1 MTHILWMLEFCRGC
15 LGRECGECGICHPSS
30 VCLACVFACLLASW
44 SSLEHRTLTRYHLR
58 VRVVWG
64 VGGGST
70 QFLCMA
76 GCACP
81 VGGCAS
87 GSQRPLHTLTTSWP
101 PRRRAQA
108 AAVRNHGAM
117 RRGGHRHLRRRLRY
131 SLSVDKSRTGMVVG
145 RKNQTDEGIVHER
158 WMRVLVQAARRVPLV
173 VPLACAACL

>member
-1 MTHILWMLEFCRGC
+1 MEFAT
-15 LGRECGECGICHPSS
+15 LPPFAS
-30 VCLACVFACLLASW
+30 LACLLACLPPGLV
-44 SSLEHRTLTRYHLR
+44 SSTAHSPAITCA